1 MGKEL
6 RLGRLSKRL
15 QVESPWAAVLWET
28 WKSDTQGL
36 GKSGAFR
43 APVPQSGFWPTLE
56 SPSSGILFPLGT
68 GPKKGIPS
76 FIQN

>member
-6 RLGRLSKRL
+6 RLGRLSKCS

-28 WKSDTQGL
+28 WKSDTQGP
-36 GKSGAFR
+36 GKSCAFR
-43 APVPQSGFWPTLE
+43 APVPQSGFWPVLE
-56 SPSSGILFPLGT
+56 SPSSGILFLLGT